1 MRDIIPSIFFFFFTL
16 STTVFAQQPPM
27 TIISSWDFEN
37 VGAAR
42 RYIEKYQV
50 PELDRLVEE
59 GKILNWG
66 YMQHY
71 MADEYDIIY
80 WYELNGIDDYW
91 DITTEV
97 ASRIRKKAT
106 KEEMKVHSENIINH
120 KDGIYAIRHR
130 KAKN

>member
-1 MRDIIPSIFFFFFTL
+1 
-16 STTVFAQQPPM
+16 M

-42 RYIEKYQV
+42 KFIETYQV
-50 PELDRLVEE
+50 PELDRLVDE

-91 DITTEV
+91 DITAEV
-97 ASRIRKKAT
+97 GRNIAQKAT
-106 KEEMKVHSENIINH
+106 KEEREAHADNTINH

-130 KAKN
+130 KAMN

>member
-1 MRDIIPSIFFFFFTL
+1 MRNLILI
-16 STTVFAQQPPM
+16 STFAVTSLLYSQQPPM

-42 RYIEKYQV
+42 KFIETYQV
-50 PELDRLVEE
+50 PELDRLVDE

-91 DITTEV
+91 DITAEV
-97 ASRIRKKAT
+97 GRNIAQKAT
-106 KEEMKVHSENIINH
+106 KEEREAHADNTINH

-130 KAKN
+130 KAMN

>member
-1 MRDIIPSIFFFFFTL
+1 MKSISLVLAFVITSFL
-16 STTVFAQQPPM
+16 SAQQPPM
-27 TIISSWDFEN
+27 TIISSWDFDN

-42 RYIEKYQV
+42 KFIETYQV
-50 PELDRLVEE
+50 PELDKLVDE

-80 WYELNGIDDYW
+80 WYELNSIDDYW
-91 DITTEV
+91 DITSEV
-97 ASRIRKKAT
+97 GKNISQKT
-106 KEEMKVHSENIINH
+106 SKEEREAHAKNTINH

-130 KAKN
+130 KAMN